1 MRIAVHTFF
10 RAWDVYHLQHTDCF
24 FPRLF
29 FAQMAMDAQA
39 FHNLFADG
47 HGRVQRGH
55 RVLENNRTL
64 RTAEIMQFS
73 FTPLCN
79 ILTSEFAQFF
89 FVQRQYVLAV
99 AGDLGAFLDDS
110 ERWFEQA
117 QDGFCCYGFAAAR
130 LSNKGEG
137 LASVQLK
144 ADAADCLDLT
154 RIGVEGYAEVFYF

>member
-55 RVLENNRTL
+55 RVLENHADL
-64 RTAEIMQFS
+64 VA
-73 FTPLCN
+73 
-79 ILTSEFAQFF
+79 SEFAQFF